1 MFCQK
6 ITSQWDEEDDSESGD
21 EESGGDD
28 EEELGFEGD
37 EW

>member
-1 MFCQK
+1 MFCQM